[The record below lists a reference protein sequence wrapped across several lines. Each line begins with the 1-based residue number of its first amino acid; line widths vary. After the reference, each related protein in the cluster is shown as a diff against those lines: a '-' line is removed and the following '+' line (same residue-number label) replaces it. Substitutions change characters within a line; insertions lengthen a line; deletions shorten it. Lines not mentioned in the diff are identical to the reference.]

1 MTLKPIE
8 NDILL
13 RIKDSLTCSNT
24 VYLDKDMLHSILVLW
39 NDSSNFDKDLDLMQI
54 KNLIFYATLNAKSYH
69 NYYKIE
75 FSNSNRGTIMEKL
88 NMLDLISI
96 TDQEE
101 LERKLLKAG
110 EKHKMVEVVIN
121 DEVNFKMQIS
131 KGEKLTL
138 EITDKG
144 VIQVSLS
151 EDRKEK

>member
-1 MTLKPIE
+1 MTLKPIK

-13 RIKDSLTCSNT
+13 RVKHSLAYSNT
-24 VYLDKDMLHSILVLW
+24 VYLDEAMLNNILELW
-39 NDSSNFDKDLDLMQI
+39 NDYNNDDQDPELLQTKR
-54 KNLIFYATLNAKSYH
+54 LIFYATLNAKPSHDDYR
-69 NYYKIE
+69 IE
-75 FSNSNRGTIMEKL
+75 FSNSDRGTIMKKL
-88 NMLDLISI
+88 LMLDLRSI
-96 TDQEE
+96 TDKEE

-110 EKHKMVEVVIN
+110 GEHKMVEVVIN

>member
-13 RIKDSLTCSNT
+13 KVKHSLAYSNT
-24 VYLDKDMLHSILVLW
+24 VYLDETMLNNVLELW
-39 NDSSNFDKDLDLMQI
+39 NDYSNVDPDSELMQA
-54 KNLIFYATLNAKSYH
+54 KRLIFYATLNAEPSHDDYR
-69 NYYKIE
+69 IE
-75 FSNSNRGTIMEKL
+75 FSNSDRGTIMKKL
-88 NMLDLISI
+88 LMLDLRSI

-110 EKHKMVEVVIN
+110 EEHKMVEVVID